1 MRSPQR
7 LSCTAVIALAMQ
19 AAPAASA
26 NEGSPALSWNCNGC
40 HGFEGVS
47 QGPLTPSIAGMNPRL
62 LFTIMRGYQLDER
75 PSTIMGRIAK
85 GYTTLELRE
94 LARYFAGLPWQDRR
108 SSASAAAI
116 AKGESLHLE
125 LCADCH
131 DDAGRYQDK
140 EIPRLTG
147 QLRAYLLM
155 RMADYQDEDK
165 GLPQPPKMQRRI
177 KPLTAEELRVLS
189 DYYAR

>member
-1 MRSPQR
+1 
-7 LSCTAVIALAMQ
+7 
-19 AAPAASA
+19 
-26 NEGSPALSWNCNGC
+26 
-40 HGFEGVS
+40 
-47 QGPLTPSIAGMNPRL
+47 MNPRL

-125 LCADCH
+125 LCGRRNDYAPLRRHRPGPVHLQAAAGAHGWQDQCPQRTWAWGAIQDHPALPGLLADVFAH
-131 DDAGRYQDK
+131 KASATPAPKAVALRSGADPG
-140 EIPRLTG
+140 PR
-147 QLRAYLLM
+147 A
-155 RMADYQDEDK
+155 A
-165 GLPQPPKMQRRI
+165 P
-177 KPLTAEELRVLS
+177 
-189 DYYAR
+189 